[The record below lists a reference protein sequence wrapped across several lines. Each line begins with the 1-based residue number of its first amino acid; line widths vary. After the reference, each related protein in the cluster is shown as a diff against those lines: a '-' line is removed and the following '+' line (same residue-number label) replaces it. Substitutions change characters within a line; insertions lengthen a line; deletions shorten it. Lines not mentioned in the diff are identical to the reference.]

1 VIVAWCTRGGILYEQ
16 TCCGQ
21 CPPPPP
27 SQPRRGAGVIRSHTL
42 LESPTQKR
50 TERHTFSFGFAYT
63 STRGQSRASV
73 SKGRA
78 AGMQTSAS
86 DSPAD
91 LASSSARSSPKR
103 EPNMVATTTTADVCV
118 LSECAWP
125 SICHKPLNPLFSSK
139 PRAFAAHV
147 RVGWRR
153 HFLSRR
159 GVTGRWCARA
169 TSTPVWP
176 LRSLLLEGVSRL
188 GKVRLVSQSV
198 SVY

>member
-1 VIVAWCTRGGILYEQ
+1 MIAWCTRGGILYEK

-42 LESPTQKR
+42 VADTKKDRNTLFHLVLLT
-50 TERHTFSFGFAYT
+50 H
-63 STRGQSRASV
+63 TRGQSRASI
-73 SKGRA
+73 SNRRA

-118 LSECAWP
+118 LSECAWA
-125 SICHKPLNPLFSSK
+125 LNLLQASHPCLLVQ

-153 HFLSRR
+153 HFLGGR
-159 GVTGRWCARA
+159 GVTGRC
-169 TSTPVWP
+169 
-176 LRSLLLEGVSRL
+176 GV
-188 GKVRLVSQSV
+188 LV
-198 SVY
+198 